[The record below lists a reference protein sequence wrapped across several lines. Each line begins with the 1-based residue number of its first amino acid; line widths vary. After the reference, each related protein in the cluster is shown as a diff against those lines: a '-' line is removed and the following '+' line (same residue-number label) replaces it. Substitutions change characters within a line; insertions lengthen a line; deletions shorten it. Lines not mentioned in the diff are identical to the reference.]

1 MIRLSRDSWLAIG
14 LVVVLAAVTVAAA
27 LQQTRE
33 MEPPPLASFSS
44 APNGAR
50 ALFLWLGELGYIVSG
65 DALEVFDIPEDVK
78 LLFIL
83 EPTVSLT
90 TPDWQVLDEWV
101 EDGGTLVVAGQDFAA
116 GLAASHYEFT
126 LAYQAIPTTLT
137 AQTPLLASPPLT
149 ATVHAQARAV
159 FTTERSDFIPLLA
172 DEARAVMVAFEK
184 GEGRVILS
192 AAPFPFSNAGLKE
205 TGNPAI
211 VLNLLSGL
219 DQSDLVWFDEWHH
232 GLRNTRV
239 SATIAGPEDWLRS
252 TPAGRSLL
260 FVAVVIFV
268 GLLLRGQLF
277 GRPVPLPQDVSR
289 RAPLEYITAL
299 ANLSR
304 RAGLRG
310 VVLRQYHHWLKRGLG
325 HRYRLNPT
333 LPDDEYVKQLAAF
346 NPNLDAAA
354 LRSLL
359 ARLTPS
365 RRTVTEGE
373 MIQLAAEAADWLKE
387 KA

>member
-1 MIRLSRDSWLAIG
+1 MTRLSRDSWLAIG
-14 LVVVLAAVTVAAA
+14 LVVILAAVTVAAA

-33 MEPPPLASFSS
+33 AEPPPLASFSA

-50 ALFLWLGELGYIVSG
+50 ALFLWLGELGYVASG
-65 DALEVFDIPEDVK
+65 DALEVFDIPEEVM
-78 LLFIL
+78 LLFVL
-83 EPTVSLT
+83 EPTLT
-90 TPDWQVLDEWV
+90 ITASEWERIDAWV
-101 EDGGTLVVAGQDFAA
+101 EQGGTLVVAGQNFAA
-116 GLAASHYEFT
+116 GLAAGHYEFT
-126 LAYQAIPTTLT
+126 LVYQAITTTLT
-137 AQTPLLASPPLT
+137 GQTPLLASPPLT
-149 ATVHAQARAV
+149 TTVPAQTRAI
-159 FTTERSDFIPLLA
+159 FTTERSDFISLLA
-172 DEARAVMVAFEK
+172 DEAGVVRAAFEK

-205 TGNPAI
+205 TGNPAL

-219 DQSDLVWFDEWHH
+219 DQSDSVWFDEWHH
-232 GLRNTRV
+232 GLRNIQA

-260 FVAVVIFV
+260 FVAAVIFV

-277 GRPVPLPQDVSR
+277 GRPVPLPKDVSR

-333 LPDDEYVKQLAAF
+333 LPDDEYVRQLALF
-346 NPNLDAAA
+346 NPNLDAGA

-365 RRTVTEGE
+365 RRVMGEGE
-373 MIQLAAEAADWLKE
+373 MIQIAAEVADWLKE